1 MATKKDNEREAW
13 LAELDLHKLEFSALR
28 QEILQLI
35 ESERQYLNMSL
46 VAIGAGL
53 SFASYVAGKDSFVIL
68 LLFPFV
74 FHILFWEMLKS
85 IKSVLWISNYLLDLL
100 IPRVNYILNSLGR
113 TDQTFQTLG
122 WETHISS
129 RQTMTKVEIFFA
141 SLSPSRHWI
150 PILAVAASIFTYL
163 LLSDS
168 YGHVP
173 TQYELWLIYIHLI
186 LLIWVGIQT
195 TLIARSDSRKTK
207 KSKKE

>member
-1 MATKKDNEREAW
+1 MATKKENEREAL

-46 VAIGAGL
+46 VAIGAGISL
-53 SFASYVAGKDSFVIL
+53 SSYIAGQDSFIVF

-85 IKSVLWISNYLLDLL
+85 IKSVMGISNYLLGFL
-100 IPRVNYILNSLGR
+100 IPRVNYILNFLGR
-113 TDQTFQTLG
+113 TDQTLETLG

-129 RQTMTKVEIFFA
+129 RKTMTKAEIFFA

-150 PILAVAASIFTYL
+150 PILAVAASLFTYL
-163 LLSDS
+163 LLSGS
-168 YGHVP
+168 HGHAP
-173 TQYELWLIYIHLI
+173 TQYERWLIYVNLI
-186 LLIWVGIQT
+186 LLVWAGIQT
-195 TLIARSDSRKTK
+195 TLIARSDSRRTK
-207 KSKKE
+207 QSKKE